1 MNDIEFMNLKDD
13 LYLMIE
19 SARRC
24 LDVNTYKR
32 CKESAEE
39 IEKLIDLATPKDT
52 DKSIFDDEEFHDR
65 CPNCGCFV
73 FGKFCHICGQAI
85 VFR

>member
-1 MNDIEFMNLKDD
+1 MTDVELMDLRDD

-19 SARRC
+19 SARRH
-24 LDVNTYKR
+24 LDIDTYKR

-52 DKSIFDDEEFHDR
+52 DKKIHDDEEPAYR

-73 FGKFCHICGQAI
+73 FGKHCHNCGQAI
-85 VFR
+85 VF